1 MPIAP
6 ETYGLCHP
14 LRTALFATI
23 AAVILPYS
31 SAGAATLAGDCNPVH
46 FKTCALPFPSDLF
59 TEEDSASATG
69 RRVVIPND
77 TFRLF
82 AEETADSPVGLDQ
95 AMRPEALYRDSNGF
109 SAAAPIL
116 FELAGELDLASLPA
130 DGGTALQVFEI
141 GGNGEPVPV
150 NVGLMKPAL
159 TRSVSRKDT
168 VIEAFP
174 RSRWKFGSRYVAV
187 LTHAVKTENGS
198 NFSRSPGL
206 QAVFDSPDSVLGRAH
221 AEALATAIPA
231 LHQQGLNAD
240 DILAMTFFTV
250 RDQAQVV
257 MPLANMVQKA
267 YNETPALR
275 GWHVEYTPNAKKAV
289 KITGQVR
296 LNQYRDEKGG
306 LIFDTS
312 YPGDEY
318 WADFIL
324 IIPQSATETPAPIVI
339 YGHGIGAE
347 KETMEAVD
355 KLNAERGIATF
366 AIDQPNHGTRSED
379 DGGFIWDI
387 LQPEQ
392 LNRVV
397 GMVSQSSLDMVA
409 VLATIE
415 QELKTLNTL
424 PHNPNAA
431 LFPWLA
437 LSANDETPDLDLAR
451 IYYEGTSMGGVLG
464 SSFLGLTPRLDGAF
478 LQVSG
483 AGIINILTHSSL
495 WNRFQHM
502 APDNTLGAE
511 LAAYLGM
518 LTQALDYGDG
528 INSVHHVREGTT
540 LLPYPY
546 KSFPLAL
553 QIGLGDGVVFNNSS
567 VALSELVKLP
577 AVIPDRTDNLSLM
590 TAYEALPLNKLPVDT
605 WLDEDGYAMRLVKP
619 FQINLDQAGWLAR
632 LFDGPIDFLNSVG
645 PHASFLS
652 PGSTE
657 FQRAWTDRVILNKT
671 ITSIPGSDHEE

>member
-1 MPIAP
+1 MPIVTK
-6 ETYGLCHP
+6 TYGVCHP
-14 LRTALFATI
+14 LITALFAI
-23 AAVILPYS
+23 AGVVLPYS
-31 SAGAATLAGDCNPVH
+31 IAGADTLAGNCNPLHV
-46 FKTCALPFPSDLF
+46 KTCALPFPSDLF
-59 TEEDSASATG
+59 TEEDSASVTG
-69 RRVVIPND
+69 RRIVIPND
-77 TFRLF
+77 TFMLF
-82 AEETADSPVGLDQ
+82 AEETEASPVGLDQ
-95 AMRPEALYRDSNGF
+95 EMRPEALYRDSNGF

-116 FELAGELDLASLPA
+116 FELAGEIDQASLPA
-130 DGGTALQVFEI
+130 DGGSALQVFEI
-141 GGNGEPVPV
+141 GGNGVPVPV

-159 TRSVSRKDT
+159 TRGVSRKDT

-174 RSRWKFGSRYVAV
+174 RSRWRFGSRYVAV

-198 NFSRSPGL
+198 NFSRVPGL
-206 QAVFDSPDSVLGRAH
+206 QAVLESPDSVLGRAH

-231 LHQQGLNAD
+231 LRQQGLNAD

-257 MPLANMVQKA
+257 LPLANLVQKV

-324 IIPQSATETPAPIVI
+324 IIPQSASETPAPVVI

-347 KETMEAVD
+347 KETMEVVD
-355 KLNAERGIATF
+355 KLNAERGIATI
-366 AIDQPNHGTRSED
+366 AIDQPNHGSRSED

-424 PHNPNAA
+424 PHNPNAS

-437 LSANDETPDLDLAR
+437 LSANDDVPDLDLSR

-483 AGIINILTHSSL
+483 VGIINILTHSSL

-528 INSVHHVREGTT
+528 INSVHHAREGTT

-567 VALSELVKLP
+567 IALSELVQLP
-577 AVIPDRTDNLSLM
+577 AVIPDRTDSLPLM
-590 TAYEALPLNKLPVDT
+590 AAYEALPLNKLPDDA

-632 LFDGPIDFLNSVG
+632 LFDGPVDFLNSVA

-657 FQRAWTDRVILNKT
+657 FQRAWTDRVILNNT
-671 ITSIPGSDHEE
+671 NTSIPGSDHEE